1 MNKQYLRQS
10 ISEIRRNMNKEE
22 KQNKDI
28 QLRESLFNT
37 EEYKNSKVVFVYVS
51 MGDEI
56 NTIEIIK
63 RLFEDKKVVAVPKIF
78 KNPKRMEALRIDS
91 FDDLNQK
98 GAFGILEPSFEAENI
113 SDLVDLTIVPGLAFE
128 SSGKRVGYGGGYYD
142 KFFKSYPKSKKVA
155 LCYDYQIVEN
165 TYPQDYDQAVDK
177 IISEDKTIDCL

>member
-10 ISEIRRNMNKEE
+10 ISEIRRNMDKEE

-28 QLRESLFNT
+28 QLRESIFNT

-51 MGDEI
+51 MEDEI

-98 GAFGILEPSFEAENI
+98 GAFGILEPSFEAQNI

-128 SSGKRVGYGGGYYD
+128 PSGKRVGYGGGYYD
-142 KFFKSYPKSKKVA
+142 KFFNSYPKSKKVA
-155 LCYDYQIVEN
+155 LCYDYQIVED

-177 IISEDKTIDCL
+177 IISENRIIDCL

>member
-10 ISEIRRNMNKEE
+10 ISEIRRNMDKEE
-22 KQNKDI
+22 KLNKDTE
-28 QLRESLFNT
+28 LREKLFNT
-37 EEYKNSKVVFVYVS
+37 DEYKNSKVIFVYVS

-63 RLFEDKKVVAVPKIF
+63 RLFEDKKVVAVPKVF

-98 GAFGILEPSFEAENI
+98 GPFGILEPSFEAENI

-128 SSGKRVGYGGGYYD
+128 LSGKRVGYGGGYYD

-165 TYPQDYDQAVDK
+165 TYPQDYDQGVDK
-177 IISEDKTIDCL
+177 IISNNKIIDCL